1 MPPESVSCVPATS
14 MVESAPRVTA
24 PARLL
29 VPVLVLSVPPLRLKT
44 SAPTAMFWRSSV
56 APLAT
61 VVPAAV
67 PPKALAFLAASV
79 PALTAVR
86 PS

>member
-1 MPPESVSCVPATS
+1 MPSSVSCVPVTAS
-14 MVESAPRVTA
+14 VLEAPNVTA

-29 VPVLVLSVPPLRLKT
+29 VPVEVISEPPLSAT
-44 SAPTAMFWRSSV
+44 ASAPTSASRRSST

-67 PPKALAFLAASV
+67 VPKPASSVTASV
-79 PALTAVR
+79 PAETVVA
-86 PS
+86 PE